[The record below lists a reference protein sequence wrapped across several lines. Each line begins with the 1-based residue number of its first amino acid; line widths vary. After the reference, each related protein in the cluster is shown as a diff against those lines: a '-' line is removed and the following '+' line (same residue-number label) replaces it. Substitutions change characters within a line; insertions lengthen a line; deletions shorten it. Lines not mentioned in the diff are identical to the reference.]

1 MAKSKKKET
10 NKTKDVKIVSQ
21 TISDEILDQE
31 KILVVCVDRDNDIG
45 QKINVTGP
53 IIGFKNNLKVVTNF
67 GIADPEDSDA
77 NCIFGGLKV
86 YKKLE
91 SNTDVEIVT
100 LTGHSKEN
108 VLFSDKNI
116 ANQLKQV
123 LSVYPATG
131 VVFVSDGAE
140 DDQVIPLIQNFV
152 PIISKETVIVR
163 QSKSLESTFYTIKRA
178 LKDPFFARVVYG
190 VPAIALLLFV
200 FFRAYALQIVA
211 FLLGMYFLVKG
222 FSLDKRIN
230 NFYNNIIK
238 KFSIYRISLPFYLA
252 FIFFLIFAIIKGL
265 NLYYQNQYFDYLFI
279 IVSSIRSVLL
289 QIVIAFV
296 LLVIGSII
304 DLFYLKKMYNL
315 GKNIFALFF
324 IVIFSII
331 VDFALQFIIQDIN
344 ISFFLL
350 VVIFGS
356 ILLVLVSRFTVLFDV
371 NFKVSPLLVGL
382 PVYSKYGLFLG
393 EVTGVDDKR
402 KILRYKEKNTEKV
415 KTISEKNF
423 VLENGTILI

>member
-1 MAKSKKKET
+1 MAKSKKSET
-10 NKTKDVKIVSQ
+10 NKTNEVKIVSQ

-53 IIGFKNNLKVVTNF
+53 IIGFKNNVKVVTNF

-108 VLFSDKNI
+108 ILFSDKNI

-211 FLLGMYFLVKG
+211 FLLGMYFLIKG
-222 FSLDKRIN
+222 FNLDKKAISFFKN
-230 NFYNNIIK
+230 VTN

-304 DLFYLKKMYNL
+304 DLFYLKKMFNL

-324 IVIFSII
+324 IIIFSII

-382 PVYSKYGLFLG
+382 SVYSKYGLFLG

-402 KILRYKEKNTEKV
+402 KVLRYKEKNTEKV